1 MSEHDLGDSRAF
13 FFSFLRADEFQAP
26 AFSHKNK
33 TEKKSFLIRKN
44 FCFSSSHFS
53 IRLCYLERQKAYNR
67 TRPVGACL

>member
-33 TEKKSFLIRKN
+33 TEKKIISYKEKLLFFLFTFFN
-44 FCFSSSHFS
+44 
-53 IRLCYLERQKAYNR
+53 
-67 TRPVGACL
+67 